1 VSDGTLGRLD
11 RLASIVLGTRAGVP
25 AALPLALRVAAGCV
39 FLGFSAGKFAR
50 HEEEAGAFDRYG
62 LPWPDAFTY
71 AIGVV
76 ELGGGSLLL
85 LGLLTRPAAVMLAG
99 NMIGAI
105 STGGRVDGGPVH
117 LGLAPTLL
125 VTMLVLVWLG
135 AGRYSVDAA
144 LLRRLR
150 RGRPVSAAA

>member
-1 VSDGTLGRLD
+1 VARIVALALGSRP
-11 RLASIVLGTRAGVP
+11 GVP
-25 AALPLALRVAAGCV
+25 AIVPLGLRAAAGTV
-39 FLGFSAGKFAR
+39 FLGFSAGKFVR

-76 ELGGGSLLL
+76 ELGGGTLLL
-85 LGLLTRPAAVMLAG
+85 LGLLTRPAALMLAG
-99 NMIGAI
+99 NMVGAI
-105 STGGRVDGGPVH
+105 STGGRVDGGFVH
-117 LGLAPTLL
+117 LGLAPALL

-144 LLRRLR
+144 LLRRR
-150 RGRPVSAAA
+150 VSAPASAR